1 MDKPSKNTILEE
13 KSSKKII
20 LEEQGSKGYIR
31 NMGPIDFKSRISER
45 SGDIMSIASSE
56 VITVPPTM
64 PVIGAVKT
72 MLNHGFRRIPVAD
85 AGTKHLKGIVTSN
98 DIVDFLGGGK
108 RNLII
113 KNKFKGNL
121 LAAVNGSI
129 SEIMETN
136 VISLNVKDS
145 LKDALNTM
153 IKENIGG
160 IPVTDGDGTVKAIV
174 SERDFVFLLSGIVTG
189 KTVEGYMSKKVVTA
203 PSDMSVGAAAR
214 SMINNGFRRLPVL
227 RDNVLIGIITASDIM
242 RFLGSGDIFDRL
254 VTGNAREVFQVP
266 VSTLVKRDIIFT
278 KSDIDLGEAAN
289 VMLDKNVGS
298 LPVLEDGELKG
309 IITERD
315 FIRAMAD

>member
-1 MDKPSKNTILEE
+1 MN
-13 KSSKKII
+13 KSGNNVII
-20 LEEQGSKGYIR
+20 AKQGRKGYMR
-31 NMGPIDFKSRISER
+31 NMAPIDFKSRISEKT
-45 SGDIMSIASSE
+45 GDIMSIASNE
-56 VITVPPTM
+56 VITIPPTM

-85 AGTKHLKGIVTSN
+85 AGTNHLKGIITSQ
-98 DIVDFLGGGK
+98 DIVDFLGGGQ
-108 RNLII
+108 RNLIV

-121 LAAVNGSI
+121 LAAINGSI

-145 LKDALNTM
+145 LKDALDTM

-189 KTVEGYMSKKVVTA
+189 KTVEGYMSKKIVTA
-203 PSDMSVGAAAR
+203 PSDMSVGAAAK

-227 RDNVLIGIITASDIM
+227 RDDVLIGIITASDIM

-278 KSDIDLGEAAN
+278 KSDVDLGEAAN

-315 FIRAMAD
+315 FVRAMAD

>member
-1 MDKPSKNTILEE
+1 MN
-13 KSSKKII
+13 KSGNNISIAK
-20 LEEQGSKGYIR
+20 QGRKGYMR
-31 NMGPIDFKSRISER
+31 NMAPIDFKSRISEKT
-45 SGDIMSIASSE
+45 GDIMSIASNE
-56 VITVPPTM
+56 VITIPPTM

-85 AGTKHLKGIVTSN
+85 AGTNHLKGIITSQ
-98 DIVDFLGGGK
+98 DIVDFLGGGQ
-108 RNLII
+108 RNLIV

-121 LAAVNGSI
+121 LAAINRSI

-145 LKDALNTM
+145 LKDALDTM

-189 KTVEGYMSKKVVTA
+189 KTVEGYMSKKIVTA
-203 PSDMSVGAAAR
+203 PSDMSVGAAAK

-227 RDNVLIGIITASDIM
+227 RDDVLIGIITASDIM
-242 RFLGSGDIFDRL
+242 RFLGSGDMFDRL

-278 KSDIDLGEAAN
+278 KSDVDLGEAAN

-315 FIRAMAD
+315 FVRAIAD

>member
-1 MDKPSKNTILEE
+1 MA
-13 KSSKKII
+13 
-20 LEEQGSKGYIR
+20 
-31 NMGPIDFKSRISER
+31 PIDFKSRISEKT
-45 SGDIMSIASSE
+45 GDIMSIASNE
-56 VITVPPTM
+56 VITIPPTM

-85 AGTKHLKGIVTSN
+85 AGTNHLKGIITSQ
-98 DIVDFLGGGK
+98 DIVDFLGGGQ
-108 RNLII
+108 RNLIV

-121 LAAVNGSI
+121 LAAINGSI

-145 LKDALNTM
+145 LKDALDTM

-189 KTVEGYMSKKVVTA
+189 KTVEGYMSKKIVTA
-203 PSDMSVGAAAR
+203 PSDMSVGAAAK

-227 RDNVLIGIITASDIM
+227 RDDVLIGIITASDIM

-278 KSDIDLGEAAN
+278 KSDVDLGEAAN

-315 FIRAMAD
+315 FVRAMAD

>member
-1 MDKPSKNTILEE
+1 MN
-13 KSSKKII
+13 KSGNNINI
-20 LEEQGSKGYIR
+20 TNQGRKGYMR
-31 NMGPIDFKSRISER
+31 NMAPIDFKSRISEKT
-45 SGDIMSIASSE
+45 GDIMGIASNN
-56 VITVPPTM
+56 VITIPPTM
-64 PVIGAVKT
+64 PIIEAVKT
-72 MLNHGFRRIPVAD
+72 MLNHGFRRIPVTD
-85 AGTKHLKGIVTSN
+85 AGTNHLKGIITSN
-98 DIVDFLGGGK
+98 DIVNFLGGGK
-108 RNLII
+108 KNLLV

-153 IKENIGG
+153 LKEKIGG
-160 IPVTDGDGTVKAIV
+160 IPITDEDGTVKAIV
-174 SERDFVFLLSGIVTG
+174 SERDFVFLISGIVTG
-189 KTVEGYMSKKVVTA
+189 NTVEGFMSKKIVTA
-203 PSDMSVGAAAR
+203 PSDMSVGAAAK

-242 RFLGSGDIFDRL
+242 RFLGDGDMFDRL

-266 VSTLVKRDIIFT
+266 VSTLLTREIIFT
-278 KSDIDLGEAAN
+278 KSDVDLGEAAN
-289 VMLDKNVGS
+289 VMMDKDVGS

-315 FIRAMAD
+315 LVRAMAD

>member
-1 MDKPSKNTILEE
+1 
-13 KSSKKII
+13 
-20 LEEQGSKGYIR
+20 
-31 NMGPIDFKSRISER
+31 
-45 SGDIMSIASSE
+45 
-56 VITVPPTM
+56 
-64 PVIGAVKT
+64 
-72 MLNHGFRRIPVAD
+72 
-85 AGTKHLKGIVTSN
+85 GTNHLKGIITSQ
-98 DIVDFLGGGK
+98 DIVDFLGGGQ
-108 RNLII
+108 RNLIV

-145 LKDALNTM
+145 LKDALDTM

-189 KTVEGYMSKKVVTA
+189 KTVEGYMSKKIVTA
-203 PSDMSVGAAAR
+203 PSDMSVGAAAK

-315 FIRAMAD
+315 FVRAMAD

>member
-1 MDKPSKNTILEE
+1 MN
-13 KSSKKII
+13 KSGNNVII
-20 LEEQGSKGYIR
+20 NNVIIAKQGRKGYMR
-31 NMGPIDFKSRISER
+31 NMAPIDFKSRISEKT
-45 SGDIMSIASSE
+45 GDIMSIASNE
-56 VITVPPTM
+56 VITIPPTM

-85 AGTKHLKGIVTSN
+85 AGTNHLKGIITSQ
-98 DIVDFLGGGK
+98 DIVDFLGGGQ
-108 RNLII
+108 RNLIV

-121 LAAVNGSI
+121 LAAINGSI

-145 LKDALNTM
+145 LKDALDTM

>member
-1 MDKPSKNTILEE
+1 MNRSGNNINITN
-13 KSSKKII
+13 
-20 LEEQGSKGYIR
+20 QGRKGYMR
-31 NMGPIDFKSRISER
+31 NMAPIDFKSRISEKT
-45 SGDIMSIASSE
+45 GDIMGIASNN
-56 VITVPPTM
+56 VITIPPTM
-64 PVIGAVKT
+64 PIIEAVKT
-72 MLNHGFRRIPVAD
+72 MLNHGFRRIPVTD
-85 AGTKHLKGIVTSN
+85 AGTNHLKGIITSN

-108 RNLII
+108 KNLLV

-153 IKENIGG
+153 LKEKIGG
-160 IPVTDGDGTVKAIV
+160 IPITDEDGAVKAIV
-174 SERDFVFLLSGIVTG
+174 SERDFVFLISGIVTG
-189 KTVEGYMSKKVVTA
+189 NTVEGFMSKKIVTA
-203 PSDMSVGAAAR
+203 PSDMSVGAAAK

-242 RFLGSGDIFDRL
+242 RFLGDGDMFDRL

-266 VSTLVKRDIIFT
+266 VSTLLTREIIFT
-278 KSDIDLGEAAN
+278 KSDVDLGEAAN
-289 VMLDKNVGS
+289 VMMDKDVGS

-315 FIRAMAD
+315 LVRAMAD

>member
-1 MDKPSKNTILEE
+1 MN
-13 KSSKKII
+13 KSGNNINII
-20 LEEQGSKGYIR
+20 NQGRKGYMR
-31 NMGPIDFKSRISER
+31 NMAPIDFKSRISEKT
-45 SGDIMSIASSE
+45 GDIMGIASNN
-56 VITVPPTM
+56 VITIPPTM
-64 PVIGAVKT
+64 PIIEAVKT
-72 MLNHGFRRIPVAD
+72 MLNHGFRRIPVTD
-85 AGTKHLKGIVTSN
+85 AGTNHLKGIITSN

-108 RNLII
+108 KNLLV

-153 IKENIGG
+153 LKEKIGG
-160 IPVTDGDGTVKAIV
+160 IPITDEDGAVKAII
-174 SERDFVFLLSGIVTG
+174 SERDFVFLISGIVTDN
-189 KTVEGYMSKKVVTA
+189 TVEGFMSKKIVTA
-203 PSDMSVGAAAR
+203 PSDMSVGAAAK

-242 RFLGSGDIFDRL
+242 RFLGDGDMFDRL

-266 VSTLVKRDIIFT
+266 VSTLLTREIIFT
-278 KSDIDLGEAAN
+278 KSDVDLGEAAN
-289 VMLDKNVGS
+289 VMMDKDVGS

-315 FIRAMAD
+315 LVRAMAD

>member
-1 MDKPSKNTILEE
+1 MN
-13 KSSKKII
+13 KSGNNISIAK
-20 LEEQGSKGYIR
+20 QGRKGYMR
-31 NMGPIDFKSRISER
+31 NMAPIDFKSRISEKT
-45 SGDIMSIASSE
+45 GDIMSIASNE
-56 VITVPPTM
+56 VITIPPTM

-85 AGTKHLKGIVTSN
+85 AGTNHLKGIITSQ
-98 DIVDFLGGGK
+98 DIVDFLGGGQ
-108 RNLII
+108 RNLIV

-121 LAAVNGSI
+121 LAAINGSI

-145 LKDALNTM
+145 LKDALDTM

-203 PSDMSVGAAAR
+203 PSDMSVGAAAK

-227 RDNVLIGIITASDIM
+227 RDDVLIGIITASDIM

-278 KSDIDLGEAAN
+278 KSDVDLGEAAN

-315 FIRAMAD
+315 FVRAMAD